1 LQFPAKLLPISNL
14 LNLFGGKMNHRN
26 RKSYVKYMWLPF
38 FLALSLLLASCG
50 AAETTVTNPIIQTI
64 NTLTEEVQPDTAVLA
79 QDDSV
84 AETAVVPETAIP
96 QTTATNPLADLFAE
110 EQAFVSVYEQVNPAV
125 VNIVVGNG
133 QGSGFLFD
141 TNGHIVTN
149 NHVVEGSGNI
159 LVNFDDGRQL
169 SATVVGTDP
178 ASDLAVIQVD
188 ASQTNDIR
196 PVSLA
201 DSDALK
207 VGQIVIAIGSPFGL
221 QSSMTT
227 GIISAL
233 DRLFPGAVGP
243 NGTSFQI
250 PNIIQ
255 TDAAI
260 NPGNSGGPLLN
271 LHGEVIGV
279 NTAIESPVRGSSGI
293 GYAVPANIVNNI
305 VPQIIANG
313 RVETP
318 WLGISG
324 GIITE
329 ETAVTLGL
337 PANQTGILIG
347 DVITGG
353 PAAAAGLRGGN
364 NPDVIIGVDNRP
376 IIEFD
381 DLLGYLV
388 QHTVV
393 GQTIELQILR
403 NGQPQSINVTLSA
416 RPAAG

>member
-1 LQFPAKLLPISNL
+1 MKNQLYAKQL
-14 LNLFGGKMNHRN
+14 
-26 RKSYVKYMWLPF
+26 WLPF
-38 FLALSLLLASCG
+38 FVVLALLLTACG
-50 AAETTVTNPIIQTI
+50 GSITAVADPVTQTV
-64 NTLTEEVQPDTAVLA
+64 NTLTEEVAPETAALA
-79 QDDSV
+79 EEAV
-84 AETAVVPETAIP
+84 AAETAVEP
-96 QTTATNPLADLFAE
+96 ATDEEPAPVAQPVTDPLADLFAQ
-110 EQAFVSVYEQVNPAV
+110 EQAFVSIYEQVNPAV
-125 VNIVVGNG
+125 VNIVIGNG

-141 TNGHIVTN
+141 SNGYIVTN
-149 NHVVEGSGNI
+149 NHVVESGDDI
-159 LVNFDDGRQL
+159 LVIFDDSRQL
-169 SATVVGTDP
+169 PARVVGTDP

-188 ASQTNDIR
+188 AAEIADIT
-196 PVSLA
+196 PVTLA

-207 VGQIVIAIGSPFGL
+207 VGQIVVAIGSPFGL

-243 NGTSFQI
+243 NGTTFQI
-250 PNIIQ
+250 PDIIQ

-293 GYAVPANIVNNI
+293 GYAVPANIVSNI

-313 RVETP
+313 RVDTP

-324 GIITE
+324 QILTE

-337 PANQTGILIG
+337 PDTQQGILVSEVIG
-347 DVITGG
+347 GG

-364 NPDVIIGVDNRP
+364 NPDIIVGVDDRL
-376 IIEFD
+376 IVEFD

-388 QHTVV
+388 QQTVV

-403 NGQPQSINVTLSA
+403 DGQPQTVSVTLSA
-416 RPAAG
+416 RPTTS

>member
-1 LQFPAKLLPISNL
+1 MNLQNRFSNM
-14 LNLFGGKMNHRN
+14 K
-26 RKSYVKYMWLPF
+26 WLWLTF
-38 FLALSLLLASCG
+38 FVALALMLAACG
-50 AAETTVTNPIIQTI
+50 G
-64 NTLTEEVQPDTAVLA
+64 
-79 QDDSV
+79 
-84 AETAVVPETAIP
+84 AETAVTQSINTVAENVQPETAVLNQADAMSASATAVP
-96 QTTATNPLADLFAE
+96 TALVESVLQTSANDAVADLFAQE
-110 EQAFVSVYEQVNPAV
+110 RAFVSVYEQVNPAV
-125 VNIVVGNG
+125 VNIVIGNG

-149 NHVVEGSGNI
+149 NHVVESGGQI
-159 LVNFDDGRQL
+159 IVNFDDGRQL
-169 SATVVGTDP
+169 EATIVGTDP

-188 ASQTNDIR
+188 ASEISDIT

-201 DSDALK
+201 NSDALK

-243 NGTSFQI
+243 NGTTFQI
-250 PNIIQ
+250 PDIIQ

-260 NPGNSGGPLLN
+260 NPGNSGGPLLD
-271 LHGEVIGV
+271 LHGQVIGV
-279 NTAIESPVRGSSGI
+279 NTAIESPVLGSSGI

-313 RVETP
+313 RVDTP

-324 GIITE
+324 GVLTE
-329 ETAVTLGL
+329 ETAVALNL
-337 PANQTGILIG
+337 PANQTGILISE
-347 DVITGG
+347 VISGG
-353 PAAAAGLRGGN
+353 PAASAGLRGGN
-364 NPDVIIGVDNRP
+364 NPDIITGVDDLP
-376 IIEFD
+376 IVEFD

-388 QHTVV
+388 QQTVV

-403 NGQPQSINVTLSA
+403 NGQPETVSLTLSA
-416 RPAAG
+416 RPTTN

>member
-1 LQFPAKLLPISNL
+1 
-14 LNLFGGKMNHRN
+14 MNNQTRI
-26 RKSYVKYMWLPF
+26 KWLWLPF
-38 FLALSLLLASCG
+38 LIVLAMLLAACG
-50 AAETTVTNPIIQTI
+50 GAEAAVTQSINTVTDEAQV
-64 NTLTEEVQPDTAVLA
+64 ETAVLS
-79 QDDSV
+79 QEDPV
-84 AETAVVPETAIP
+84 AETAVEPTAAVIP
-96 QTTATNPLADLFAE
+96 QAPPAQPANDPLADLFAQ
-110 EQAFVSVYEQVNPAV
+110 EQAYVSVYEQVNPAV
-125 VNIVVGNG
+125 VNINTGDG

-141 TNGHIVTN
+141 NNGHIVTN
-149 NHVVEGSGNI
+149 NHVVEGSRS
-159 LVNFDDGRQL
+159 VTVTFDDGNQL
-169 SATVVGTDP
+169 PARIVGTDP
-178 ASDLAVIQVD
+178 ASDLAVLQVD
-188 ASQTNDIR
+188 ASQISIN
-196 PVSLA
+196 PVKLA

-227 GIISAL
+227 GIVSAL

-250 PNIIQ
+250 PDIIQ

-271 LHGEVIGV
+271 LYGEVIGV

-293 GYAVPANIVNNI
+293 GYAVPANIVSNI

-324 GIITE
+324 GALTE
-329 ETAVTLGL
+329 NTAVQLGL
-337 PANQTGILIG
+337 PASQQGVLISEA
-347 DVITGG
+347 IQGG
-353 PAAAAGLRGGN
+353 AAAAAGLRGGN
-364 NPDVIIGVDNRP
+364 TPDVIVGIDDTVVTE
-376 IIEFD
+376 ID

-393 GQTIELQILR
+393 GQTVTLQILR
-403 NGQPQSINVTLSA
+403 DGQLQTATLTLLA
-416 RPAAG
+416 RP

>member
-1 LQFPAKLLPISNL
+1 
-14 LNLFGGKMNHRN
+14 MNHQTRF
-26 RKSYVKYMWLPF
+26 RIVKWLWLPF
-38 FLALSLLLASCG
+38 FVVLAMMLAACG
-50 AAETTVTNPIIQTI
+50 ADSTAVTQPV
-64 NTLTEEVQPDTAVLA
+64 NTLTETVQPETAVLNQEDA
-79 QDDSV
+79 V
-84 AETAVVPETAIP
+84 AETAVEPTSITNQIP
-96 QTTATNPLADLFAE
+96 ASDPLADLFAQ

-125 VNIVVGNG
+125 VNIAVGSG

-149 NHVVEGSGNI
+149 NHVVEGGGSI
-159 LVNFDDGRQL
+159 VVNFDDGRQL
-169 SATVVGTDP
+169 PATIVGTDP
-178 ASDLAVIQVD
+178 SSDLAVIRVD
-188 ASQTNDIR
+188 PGQISDIA
-196 PVSLA
+196 PVTLA

-227 GIISAL
+227 GIVSAL

-243 NGTSFQI
+243 NGTTFQI
-250 PNIIQ
+250 PDIIQ

-271 LHGEVIGV
+271 LRGQVIGV

-293 GYAVPANIVNNI
+293 GYAVPANIVSNI

-324 GIITE
+324 GILTE
-329 ETAVTLGL
+329 ETAAALGL
-337 PANQTGILIG
+337 PTNQTGILIG

-353 PAAAAGLRGGN
+353 PAAVSGLRGGN

-376 IIEFD
+376 IVEFD

-393 GQTIELQILR
+393 GQTIQLEILR
-403 NGQPQSINVTLSA
+403 DGQPQTVNITLAA
-416 RPAAG
+416 RPASG

>member
-1 LQFPAKLLPISNL
+1 MTFQSRIKWL
-14 LNLFGGKMNHRN
+14 
-26 RKSYVKYMWLPF
+26 WLPLF
-38 FLALSLLLASCG
+38 VVLALMLAACG
-50 AAETTVTNPIIQTI
+50 GVDAAVTNSITQAS
-64 NTLTEEVQPDTAVLA
+64 NTLTEEAPSETTDLTEEEP
-79 QDDSV
+79 V
-84 AETAVVPETAIP
+84 AETAVEPIIVEEPAP
-96 QTTATNPLADLFAE
+96 AASDPVADLFAQ
-110 EQAFVSVYEQVNPAV
+110 EQAFVSIYERVNPAV
-125 VNIVVGNG
+125 VNITIGSG
-133 QGSGFLFD
+133 QGSGFLVD
-141 TNGHIVTN
+141 SKGHIVTN
-149 NHVVEGSGNI
+149 NHVVEGGGNI
-159 LVNFDDGRQL
+159 MVRFDDGRQL
-169 SATVVGTDP
+169 PASLIGTDP
-178 ASDLAVIQVD
+178 SSDLAVIQVD
-188 ASQTNDIR
+188 AAEIADIT
-196 PVSLA
+196 PVTLA

-243 NGTSFQI
+243 NGTTFQI
-250 PNIIQ
+250 PDIIQ

-293 GYAVPANIVNNI
+293 GYAVPANIVSNI

-324 GIITE
+324 GNLTE
-329 ETAVTLGL
+329 EAAVSLGL
-337 PANQTGILIG
+337 PDTQTGILVSE
-347 DVITGG
+347 VINGS
-353 PAAAAGLRGGN
+353 PAATAGLIGGN
-364 NPDVIIGVDNRP
+364 TPDVIVGVDGRP
-376 IIEFD
+376 LIEFD

-393 GQTIELQILR
+393 GQTIELEILR
-403 NGQPQSINVTLSA
+403 DGQVQTVSLTLLA
-416 RPAAG
+416 RPSAS

>member
-1 LQFPAKLLPISNL
+1 MNNQF
-14 LNLFGGKMNHRN
+14 R
-26 RKSYVKYMWLPF
+26 VKWLWLPF
-38 FLALSLLLASCG
+38 FVVLALLLAACG
-50 AAETTVTNPIIQTI
+50 AAATAVADPITQAVS
-64 NTLTEEVQPDTAVLA
+64 TLTEEVQT
-79 QDDSV
+79 
-84 AETAVVPETAIP
+84 ETAVSAEEDVLVETAVEPAPSVEYTPET
-96 QTTATNPLADLFAE
+96 PLNAPLTDLFAQ

-125 VNIVVGNG
+125 VNISIGSG
-133 QGSGFLFD
+133 QGSGFLYD
-141 TNGHIVTN
+141 SNGHIITN
-149 NHVVEGSGNI
+149 NHVVEGGGNI
-159 LVNFDDGRQL
+159 IVRFDDGRQL
-169 SATVVGTDP
+169 SARVVGTDP

-188 ASQTNDIR
+188 ASQIIDITS
-196 PVSLA
+196 VTLA

-227 GIISAL
+227 GIVSAL

-243 NGTSFQI
+243 NGTNFQI
-250 PNIIQ
+250 PDIIQ

-271 LHGEVIGV
+271 LRGEVIGV

-324 GIITE
+324 GTLVS
-329 ETAVTLGL
+329 ETAVALGL
-337 PANQTGILIG
+337 EAAQQGILISE
-347 DVITGG
+347 VISGG
-353 PAAAAGLRGGN
+353 PAATAGLRGGN
-364 NPDVIIGVDNRP
+364 NPDIVIGVNDRP
-376 IIEFD
+376 IAEFD

-388 QHTVV
+388 QQTVV
-393 GQTIELQILR
+393 GQTVELQILR
-403 NGQPQSINVTLSA
+403 DGQLQTVPVTLLA

>member
-1 LQFPAKLLPISNL
+1 
-14 LNLFGGKMNHRN
+14 MN
-26 RKSYVKYMWLPF
+26 RKSYVKSVWLPF
-38 FLALSLLLASCG
+38 FVLLVMMLSACG
-50 AAETTVTNPIIQTI
+50 AAETAVTNPITQAI
-64 NTLTEEVQPDTAVLA
+64 NTLTEEVPPETAVLA
-79 QDDSV
+79 ETDPV
-84 AETAVVPETAIP
+84 VETAVEPVAPEVVEDTAVAAP
-96 QTTATNPLADLFAE
+96 PVTQSTDLFTQ
-110 EQAFVSVYEQVNPAV
+110 EQQFVSIYENVNPAV
-125 VNIVVGNG
+125 VNIMIGSG

-141 TNGHIVTN
+141 TQGHIVTN
-149 NHVVEGSGNI
+149 NHVVEGGGQI
-159 LVNFDDGRQL
+159 VVNFDDGRQL
-169 SATVVGTDP
+169 PATVVGTDP
-178 ASDLAVIQVD
+178 SSDLAVIQVD
-188 ASQTNDIR
+188 PSQISGIT
-196 PVSLA
+196 PVQLA

-243 NGTSFQI
+243 NGQTFQI

-271 LHGEVIGV
+271 LYGQVIGV

-293 GYAVPANIVNNI
+293 GYAVPANIVGNI

-324 GIITE
+324 GLIS
-329 ETAVTLGL
+329 ETAATALGL
-337 PANQTGILIG
+337 PANQTGILINET
-347 DVITGG
+347 IAGG

-364 NPDVIIGVDNRP
+364 NPDVIVGVDGRE
-376 IIEFD
+376 IVEFD

-388 QHTVV
+388 QNTSV
-393 GQTIELQILR
+393 GQTIQLQILR
-403 NGQPQSINVTLSA
+403 DGQPQTVNVTLSA
-416 RPAAG
+416 RPASG

>member
-1 LQFPAKLLPISNL
+1 
-14 LNLFGGKMNHRN
+14 MN
-26 RKSYVKYMWLPF
+26 RKSYVKSVWLPF
-38 FLALSLLLASCG
+38 FVLLVMMLSACG
-50 AAETTVTNPIIQTI
+50 AAETAVSNPITQAI
-64 NTLTEEVQPDTAVLA
+64 NTLTEEAPPETAVLA
-79 QDDSV
+79 PTDPVVETAVDPIAPEVV
-84 AETAVVPETAIP
+84 AETAVNNA
-96 QTTATNPLADLFAE
+96 LADLFAQ

-125 VNIVVGNG
+125 VNIVIGSG
-133 QGSGFLFD
+133 QGSGFLID
-141 TNGHIVTN
+141 NQGHIVTN
-149 NHVVEGSGNI
+149 NHVVEGGGQI
-159 LVNFDDGRQL
+159 VVNFDNGRQL
-169 SATVVGTDP
+169 PATVVGTDP
-178 ASDLAVIQVD
+178 SSDLAVIQVD
-188 ASQTNDIR
+188 PSQIADIT
-196 PVSLA
+196 PVALA

-243 NGTSFQI
+243 NGQTFQI

-271 LHGEVIGV
+271 LRGEVIGV

-293 GYAVPANIVNNI
+293 GYAVPANIVSNI

-318 WLGISG
+318 WLGVSG
-324 GIITE
+324 GLITAE
-329 ETAVTLGL
+329 AATALGL
-337 PANQTGILIG
+337 PANQTGILVRDAIA
-347 DVITGG
+347 GG

-364 NPDVIIGVDNRP
+364 NPDVIVGVNDQQ
-376 IIEFD
+376 IVEFD

-388 QHTVV
+388 QQTVV
-393 GQTIELQILR
+393 GQTIQLQILR
-403 NGQPQSINVTLSA
+403 DGQPQTVNVTLSA
-416 RPAAG
+416 RPASG

>member
-1 LQFPAKLLPISNL
+1 VS
-14 LNLFGGKMNHRN
+14 
-26 RKSYVKYMWLPF
+26 
-38 FLALSLLLASCG
+38 
-50 AAETTVTNPIIQTI
+50 NPITQAI
-64 NTLTEEVQPDTAVLA
+64 NTLTEEAPPETAVLA
-79 QDDSV
+79 PTDPVVETAVDPIAPEVV
-84 AETAVVPETAIP
+84 AETAVNNA
-96 QTTATNPLADLFAE
+96 LADLFAQ

-125 VNIVVGNG
+125 VNIVIGSG
-133 QGSGFLFD
+133 QGSGFLID
-141 TNGHIVTN
+141 NQGHIVTN
-149 NHVVEGSGNI
+149 NHVVEGGGQI
-159 LVNFDDGRQL
+159 VVNFDNGRQL
-169 SATVVGTDP
+169 PATVVGTDP
-178 ASDLAVIQVD
+178 SSDLAVIQVD
-188 ASQTNDIR
+188 PSQIADIT
-196 PVSLA
+196 PVALA

-243 NGTSFQI
+243 NGQTFQI

-271 LHGEVIGV
+271 LRGEVIGV

-293 GYAVPANIVNNI
+293 GYAVPANIVSNI

-318 WLGISG
+318 WLGVSG
-324 GIITE
+324 GLITAE
-329 ETAVTLGL
+329 AATALGL
-337 PANQTGILIG
+337 PANQTGILVRDAIA
-347 DVITGG
+347 GG

-364 NPDVIIGVDNRP
+364 NPDVIVGVNDQQ
-376 IIEFD
+376 IVEFD

-388 QHTVV
+388 QQTVV
-393 GQTIELQILR
+393 GQTIQLQILR
-403 NGQPQSINVTLSA
+403 DGQPQTVNVTLSA
-416 RPAAG
+416 RPASG

>member
-1 LQFPAKLLPISNL
+1 
-14 LNLFGGKMNHRN
+14 MNKQN
-26 RKSYVKYMWLPF
+26 DVKWLWLPVLIV
-38 FLALSLLLASCG
+38 LAIMLSACG
-50 AAETTVTNPIIQTI
+50 AAETAVANPITQAV
-64 NTLTEEVQPDTAVLA
+64 NTLTEAAQPETAELAEVDAV
-79 QDDSV
+79 V
-84 AETAVVPETAIP
+84 ETAVEPAAPLNSVPATA
-96 QTTATNPLADLFAE
+96 ANDPLADLFVQ
-110 EQAFVSVYEQVNPAV
+110 EQAYVSVYEEVNPAV
-125 VNIVVGNG
+125 VNIVIGSG

-149 NHVVEGSGNI
+149 NHVVASGGQI
-159 LVNFDDGRQL
+159 VVNFDDGRQL
-169 SATVVGTDP
+169 PATIVGTDP
-178 ASDLAVIQVD
+178 SSDLAVIQVD
-188 ASQTNDIR
+188 PSRVSDIT
-196 PVSLA
+196 PVALA

-227 GIISAL
+227 GIISGL

-243 NGTSFQI
+243 DGQSFQI

-271 LHGEVIGV
+271 LYGQVIGI

-293 GYAVPANIVNNI
+293 GYAVPANIVSNI

-324 GIITE
+324 GLISE
-329 ETAVTLGL
+329 AAANALGL
-337 PANQTGILIG
+337 PTNQTGILIR
-347 DVITGG
+347 DAIVGG

-364 NPDVIIGVDNRP
+364 NPDVIVGVDGHA
-376 IIEFD
+376 IVEFD

-388 QHTVV
+388 QQTVV
-393 GQTIELQILR
+393 GQTIQLQILWD
-403 NGQPQSINVTLSA
+403 GQPQTVSVTLSA
-416 RPAAG
+416 RPASS